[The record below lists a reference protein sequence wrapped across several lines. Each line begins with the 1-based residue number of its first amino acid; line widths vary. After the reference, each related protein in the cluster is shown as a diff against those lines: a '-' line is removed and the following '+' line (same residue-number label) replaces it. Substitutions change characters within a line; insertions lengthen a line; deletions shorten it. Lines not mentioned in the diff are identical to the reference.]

1 MPATKLLPC
10 GRVNR
15 LGYVDASVC
24 EPRDKSHVRLPRI
37 LVMGCCSS
45 LRSRATL
52 RPGARGQLRAE
63 SYEPL
68 QSVRG
73 SLFVVS
79 RILRRRRRLVL
90 CLRFV
95 SRLVFLRGSLP
106 LVTLTHLSE
115 CDVSARVVFA
125 RSNQPPTSCTRANVG
140 SRSCR
145 IEGRPQ
151 QSSHYSRRTGIAVAV
166 LSQSLAF

>member
-1 MPATKLLPC
+1 MAIQTNGPRVTPRARSLAARLRRPGCHADGRGMPATELLPR

-37 LVMGCCSS
+37 LVMGCCRS

-73 SLFVVS
+73 NLFVVS

-106 LVTLTHLSE
+106 LVTLTHLS
-115 CDVSARVVFA
+115 
-125 RSNQPPTSCTRANVG
+125 
-140 SRSCR
+140 
-145 IEGRPQ
+145 
-151 QSSHYSRRTGIAVAV
+151 
-166 LSQSLAF
+166 